1 MTNTVKKSSFNDTK
15 DKIIQEY
22 KTTIDK
28 LLNKITKLE
37 KKLEK
42 TINDKK
48 L

>member
-1 MTNTVKKSSFNDTK
+1 MKTEKKLSTK

-22 KTTIDK
+22 KITIDK

-42 TINDKK
+42 IKDKK